1 LRLRKAVLAP
11 LSYSYLHKELRLV
24 RDFDRRIAREA
35 RRTLEEV
42 PGWWEDERVVG
53 TPLERRLAPA
63 DPATQVLRRLCAEPW
78 LEPPPQKRMRFRAL
92 YLLLSGRATDRT
104 APGER
109 GLSSEEMQTLL
120 RLAFEGA
127 LEHSN
132 IAEVSLPAIRTG
144 FQRLLAR
151 EDTREMLESLLLH
164 IGAAYETEI
173 WGRVRHFIV
182 LDAVNDLLALT
193 LRCSLLHLISAE

>member
-1 LRLRKAVLAP
+1 
-11 LSYSYLHKELRLV
+11 V

-53 TPLERRLAPA
+53 TPLERRLVPA
-63 DPATQVLRRLCAEPW
+63 DPATQVLRRLCPEPW

-92 YLLLSGRATDRT
+92 YLMLSGRATDRT

-109 GLSSEEMQTLL
+109 GLSSEEMQILL

-173 WGRVRHFIV
+173 WGRVRRFIV

-193 LRCSLLHLISAE
+193 IRCSLLHLISAE